1 MCSARAA
8 SSQHPSL
15 RTARSWSA
23 SPSSSTSWASSWP
36 SVSRTT
42 AWWTSL
48 SHSPSLNCSA
58 WGTSS
63 PTGANCCTRA
73 AASLRAR
80 TQSAPTCSPSCC
92 CLSPRLP
99 PRRARRPTQWAA
111 STKTP
116 SPSSLWIHPNQN
128 HQPGTTAY
136 SPGTTSSWSIHTG
149 ASVPEKVDRT
159 TGNTSAAVSLVVPAH
174 KVFILF
180 LLLLF
185 LPQGQFPEGAE
196 GVGHEE
202 EADPVQ

>member
-8 SSQHPSL
+8 SSQHRSL
-15 RTARSWSA
+15 RTARSSSA
-23 SPSSSTSWASSWP
+23 SPSSSTSWASSWQ

-42 AWWTSL
+42 VWWTSL

-63 PTGANCCTRA
+63 PTGANCYTRVV
-73 AASLRAR
+73 ASLQAR

-99 PRRARRPTQWAA
+99 LRRARRPTQWAA

-116 SPSSLWIHPNQN
+116 SPSSLWIPRNQN
-128 HQPGTTAY
+128 HQPGITVY
-136 SPGTTSSWSIHTG
+136 SPGMTSSWSIHTG
-149 ASVPEKVDRT
+149 ASVPEKVDQT
-159 TGNTSAAVSLVVPAH
+159 TGNICCFYLVNSVH

-180 LLLLF
+180 LFLF
-185 LPQGQFPEGAE
+185 LLQGQFPKGAE
-196 GVGHEE
+196 GVGDEE